1 MLGKRNIGTTK
12 ASEQAAK
19 LKAERKATP
28 LTLDQQL
35 KQKVIGGFVGCGV
48 LIVAIGGLL
57 VSSYSDNRYLE
68 LQNKAI
74 KAKMVEMSQPKY
86 DPVQDFIL
94 EQCGKDGVY
103 CKTTQTD
110 NPSLE
115 MLKFLVNFR
124 ETPGLQYR
132 LIFELRVGG
141 EKKEREIL
149 SCDGEFANFY
159 VCQEITSATPTDV
172 IRAFENSYRSLSGEA
187 TYEFSLMVK
196 PIGELDYANPIGIKA
211 K

>member
-68 LQNKAI
+68 PQNKAI

-124 ETPGLQYR
+124 ETPGFN
-132 LIFELRVGG
+132 I
-141 EKKEREIL
+141 
-149 SCDGEFANFY
+149 D
-159 VCQEITSATPTDV
+159 
-172 IRAFENSYRSLSGEA
+172 
-187 TYEFSLMVK
+187 
-196 PIGELDYANPIGIKA
+196 
-211 K
+211 